1 MVVKEGFRH
10 VEELVDEG
18 FGAPGLQWEL
28 GGYPLDERVE
38 LSRYAWGM
46 LDRRADP
53 EREAALWLYA
63 WALAAEHE
71 ERGVEVA
78 IPQPVE

>member
-1 MVVKEGFRH
+1 VVRDGFRH
-10 VEELVDEG
+10 VEGLIDEG
-18 FGAPGLQWEL
+18 LGVAGLQWEL
-28 GGYPLDERVE
+28 GGYPLDQRVE
-38 LSRYAWGM
+38 LCRYAWGM
-46 LDRRADP
+46 LDRRTDP

-63 WALAAEHE
+63 WALSAEQE

>member
-1 MVVKEGFRH
+1 VVKEAFRH
-10 VEELVDEG
+10 VEAIVDEG
-18 FGAPGLQWEL
+18 SGADELQWEL

-38 LSRYAWGM
+38 LTRYAWGL

-63 WALAAEHE
+63 WALAAEQE

-78 IPQPVE
+78 TPQPVE

>member
-1 MVVKEGFRH
+1 MVMDGFRH
-10 VEELVDEG
+10 VEELIDEG
-18 FGAPGLQWEL
+18 LRSGGLEWEL

-38 LSRYAWGM
+38 LSRYAWGL
-46 LDRRADP
+46 LDRGADP

-63 WALAAEHE
+63 WALAAEQE

>member
-1 MVVKEGFRH
+1 MVKEGFRH
-10 VEELVDEG
+10 VEGLVEEGHELD
-18 FGAPGLQWEL
+18 GLKWEL

-38 LSRYAWGM
+38 LSRYAWGL
-46 LDRRADP
+46 LDRRWDP

-63 WALAAEHE
+63 WALAAEQE
-71 ERGVEVA
+71 ERSVEVA